1 MSVMTPSDPAGSTG
15 QSNASEI
22 AQADRA
28 MPPGMSLQR
37 WRYAPDA
44 WRMARRV
51 DMRHVDALFRAR
63 SAAVLPLE
71 SRGRFLEMGV
81 PADVVQETLKSIRRA
96 REWSPRW
103 VETAQRFLGEFRRQT
118 SASKPLEAARA
129 RHIAALCYHAAQIF
143 ELEDERTVRQCR
155 AAAASLF
162 TLSLPQIYPN
172 ARHIW
177 VPWRTTSLPA
187 YFMAPERVV
196 DPVGLVVFLNGV
208 SMSKEET
215 IAWAPR
221 FLEQGYA
228 ILALDSPG
236 TGEATSVA
244 DVDGDQDDV
253 IDGVFE
259 LFRNE
264 AMLDLDRVV
273 VLGASLGGHQAVR
286 IAAHNRQ
293 VMAAIAITP
302 PYDPERWIRRASPL
316 LLKEMGLVRDGE
328 MVPELWEKVDRFS
341 LVEVAGEL
349 RQPLLVFGAARD
361 VLVPPT
367 EAQQLASR
375 VGERATL
382 VWYPRGG
389 HCIYEAS
396 DQWAFES
403 ATWIKAVEEALR
415 DPDMRGD
422 VAAISAYA
430 RQALESAEYIPMPRN
445 GSSDQDD
452 DFAEYARLIKN
463 DENA

>member
-71 SRGRFLEMGV
+71 SRGRFLEMGI

-177 VPWRTTSLPA
+177 VPWPIQSLR
-187 YFMAPERVV
+187 E
-196 DPVGLVVFLNGV
+196 
-208 SMSKEET
+208 
-215 IAWAPR
+215 
-221 FLEQGYA
+221 
-228 ILALDSPG
+228 
-236 TGEATSVA
+236 
-244 DVDGDQDDV
+244 
-253 IDGVFE
+253 
-259 LFRNE
+259 
-264 AMLDLDRVV
+264 
-273 VLGASLGGHQAVR
+273 
-286 IAAHNRQ
+286 
-293 VMAAIAITP
+293 
-302 PYDPERWIRRASPL
+302 
-316 LLKEMGLVRDGE
+316 
-328 MVPELWEKVDRFS
+328 
-341 LVEVAGEL
+341 
-349 RQPLLVFGAARD
+349 
-361 VLVPPT
+361 
-367 EAQQLASR
+367 
-375 VGERATL
+375 
-382 VWYPRGG
+382 
-389 HCIYEAS
+389 
-396 DQWAFES
+396 
-403 ATWIKAVEEALR
+403 
-415 DPDMRGD
+415 
-422 VAAISAYA
+422 
-430 RQALESAEYIPMPRN
+430 
-445 GSSDQDD
+445 
-452 DFAEYARLIKN
+452 
-463 DENA
+463 